1 MQEWLCHICRLS
13 PSLAG
18 GGGAVPVYLCWV
30 WQSVSQSVP
39 AASLHSY
46 LLSSPQLRSTSRT
59 QSLLNIP
66 SHHTTLT
73 IIFSYLF
80 LSTHVF
86 YSFLQILSLF
96 LQRMSHHLEKVEV
109 EHVCKQHWVFSV
121 AKATLEIALSVC
133 SLVCNTFSSIN
144 FNHQMT
150 LIINRL

>member
-86 YSFLQILSLF
+86 YSFFSQFIPPKDVTSPWKSRSRTCLQ
-96 LQRMSHHLEKVEV
+96 
-109 EHVCKQHWVFSV
+109 
-121 AKATLEIALSVC
+121 AALSVFSRKSYSRDSFVC
-133 SLVCNTFSSIN
+133 LFISL
-144 FNHQMT
+144 
-150 LIINRL
+150 

>member
-1 MQEWLCHICRLS
+1 MTLS
-13 PSLAG
+13 YLSSVPIPGWWWRSSASISVLSLT
-18 GGGAVPVYLCWV
+18 
-30 WQSVSQSVP
+30 VSQSVP

-86 YSFLQILSLF
+86 YSFIQILTLF
-96 LQRMSHHLEKVEV
+96 LQRMSHRLEKV
-109 EHVCKQHWVFSV
+109 EHVCKHWEFSFT
-121 AKATLEIALSVC
+121 KASLEIALSVR
-133 SLVCNTFSSIN
+133 SLVCNIN
-144 FNHQMT
+144 Q
-150 LIINRL
+150 L